1 MLGRL
6 VRKDYEL
13 QSIKFYGPIKGD
25 NGVRKAY
32 FHWLGTVRY
41 LEYLLACWPTSPI
54 DNSTV
59 IALGI
64 PERSSLSQPG
74 KACLATPHI

>member
-1 MLGRL
+1 MERMWNFPVLWL
-6 VRKDYEL
+6 V
-13 QSIKFYGPIKGD
+13 SIEEWD